1 MAGLV
6 GGDSVNFDLGSFKVR
21 LKVALVASYFIFSLI
36 LLRLWFLQ
44 GLNGPYY
51 RDKSENNRTRLIK
64 TVAPR
69 GSIFDRDGRMLVGS
83 RPSFDV
89 ALMLEDVPDLEGTV
103 ETLAEVLQRPVG
115 EIQERVK
122 SGRSRPFEPRIAA
135 SDVSREELGRVR
147 ANGYRLPGVIVDVVP
162 VRDYPFDSMAAH
174 IFGYA
179 REISKKELESRE
191 GYARGD
197 LIGKTGLEL
206 AQETS
211 LRGQNGFVRIEV
223 DAGGRRKKELEV
235 KDYLKGRDLHLSLDL
250 DLQLAAQEVLKNRR
264 GAVVA
269 LDPRNGDVLA
279 LYSGPSY
286 DANHFSVALNPAVW
300 KELTSS
306 PDKPLN
312 NRPLTAAYPPG
323 STFKLFAAVA
333 GLAENLISESTVFNC
348 PGYYRFGKRNYRCHK
363 RSGHGKVNLRQSI
376 AMSCNAYFY
385 QLGVML
391 GIDRLSKYGEMFGFG
406 SLTEIALDGE
416 KSGILPSR
424 KWKKEKVGEQWW
436 PGDTIPVSIGQGY
449 LTVTPLQLANAVAAL
464 VNGGIIYKPRLVR
477 KVVEH
482 ESGKSRVYHSQH
494 SNLVPLP
501 KEILHL
507 VRDMGSEVVHH
518 ERGTGKRARV
528 GEIRIGGKTG
538 TAQVSRLGTQEND
551 ERLQDHAWFISYA
564 PVEEPMIVVA
574 ALVENA
580 GSGGLEAAPVSHS
593 IMSKFF
599 LKQGM
604 VTEEEIEEHKFDPPK
619 PPVAATEA
627 TATRAERTM
636 AAAATSDQEMAAEL
650 PSLPSVG
657 IRDQAQ
663 SRAQMNSPEEEDF

>member
-6 GGDSVNFDLGSFKVR
+6 GSDSVNFDLGSFKVR
-21 LKVALVASYFIFSLI
+21 LKIALACCYLVFALI

-44 GLNGPYY
+44 GLHGPYY

-89 ALMLEDVPDLEGTV
+89 ALMLEDVPDLDQTV
-103 ETLAEVLQRPVG
+103 SVLAEVLQRP
-115 EIQERVK
+115 EHELKETVK

-135 SDVSREELGRVR
+135 SDVSRDELGRVK

-162 VRDYPFDSMAAH
+162 VRNYPFDAMAAH

-179 REISKKELESRE
+179 REISKAELSKNPE
-191 GYARGD
+191 YARGD
-197 LIGKTGLEL
+197 LIGKTGLER
-206 AQETS
+206 AQEES
-211 LRGQNGFVRIEV
+211 LRGENGFVRIEV
-223 DAGGRRKKELEV
+223 DAGGRRKKELDGR
-235 KDYLKGRDLHLSLDL
+235 DYLKGKDLHLALDL
-250 DLQLAAQEVLKNRR
+250 DLQLAAEEVLDGRR

-286 DANHFSVALNPAVW
+286 NANHFSASLDPAVW
-300 KELTSS
+300 KQLTSS

-323 STFKLFAAVA
+323 STFKLIAAVA
-333 GLAENLISESTVFNC
+333 GLAEGLVTESTAFKC
-348 PGYYRFGKRNYRCHK
+348 PGYYKFGRRRYRCHK
-363 RSGHGKVNLRQSI
+363 RSGHGKVNLRQAI

-391 GIDRLSKYGEMFGFG
+391 GIDRFTKYGKMFGFG
-406 SLTEIALDGE
+406 SPTGISLEGE
-416 KSGILPSR
+416 KTGVNPSR
-424 KWKKEKVGEQWW
+424 EWKKKKVGEQWW

-449 LTVTPLQLANAVAAL
+449 LTVTPLQLATSIAAM
-464 VNGGIIYKPRLVR
+464 VNGGTVYKPRLVR

-482 ESGKSRVYHSQH
+482 DSGQSRVFHPQ
-494 SNLVPLP
+494 LRELIPVAPG
-501 KEILHL
+501 ILNL
-507 VRDMGSEVVHH
+507 VRDMGAEVVHH

-528 GEIRIGGKTG
+528 GLIRIGGKTG
-538 TAQVSRLGTQEND
+538 TAQVSKLVAND
-551 ERLQDHAWFISYA
+551 DDKAERLKDHAWFVSYA
-564 PVEEPMIVVA
+564 PVEDPMIVVV

-580 GSGGLEAAPVSHS
+580 GSGGLEAAPVSHG

-604 VTEEEIEEHKFDPPK
+604 VTEEEIEEHKFAP
-619 PPVAATEA
+619 AAPRPA
-627 TATRAERTM
+627 PAAPARARPQRAETP
-636 AAAATSDQEMAAEL
+636 AL
-650 PSLPSVG
+650 PAFDV
-657 IRDQAQ
+657 Q
-663 SRAQMNSPEEEDF
+663 SSSPAVRARMDFPEEEDF